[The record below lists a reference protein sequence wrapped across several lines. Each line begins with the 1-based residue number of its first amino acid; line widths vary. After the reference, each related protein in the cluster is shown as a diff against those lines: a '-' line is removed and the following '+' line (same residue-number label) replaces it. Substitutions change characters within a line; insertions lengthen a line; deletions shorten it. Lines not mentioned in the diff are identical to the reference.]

1 MAKKKKEEP
10 KFINEVRCLNN
21 DTGVYRYNIK
31 SITELEPGTI
41 FGAIFRPQRALCVLP
56 KLVDTEEGYKSFD
69 FSSNASIVY
78 LEIQDD
84 SVAAIPMIFK
94 KLDGNLVEDI
104 LTGIQF
110 IIGDVEPF
118 KVSDIN
124 TEYKYVDDL
133 NASIKKYVE
142 IESVGKALKDFR
154 KVPIIFDSF
163 LYAEVGQHRL
173 SNVAL
178 VVNDEFKAYYAQK
191 VLSRK
196 DDVIKG
202 LQEMYENA
210 KYEYETELD
219 KCLSQLHDI
228 AITEKFLD
236 DKGYE
241 LKKEK

>member
-10 KFINEVRCLNN
+10 KFINEVRCLKN

-41 FGAIFRPQRALCVLP
+41 FGAIFRPQRALGVLP

-69 FSSNASIVY
+69 FSESSHIVH

-84 SVAAIPMIFK
+84 TVATIPMIFK

-118 KVSDIN
+118 KVSN
-124 TEYKYVDDL
+124 NNEEYTCYDDL
-133 NASIKKYVE
+133 NASINKYVE

-154 KVPIIFDSF
+154 KVPIVFDSF
-163 LYAEVGQHRL
+163 LFAEVGQHYL

-202 LQEMYENA
+202 LQTMYEDA
-210 KYEYETELD
+210 KYEYEKALD
-219 KCLSQLHDI
+219 ECLSQLHDI
-228 AITEKFLD
+228 AITERFLD
-236 DKGYE
+236 DIGYG